1 MTDDATQ
8 EAPSVPLSPALYVV
22 ATPIGNLA
30 DITLRALDTLRSVD
44 LVACED
50 TRHSGRLLKH
60 HSVRAP
66 LISLNEHNEARRI
79 PEFVEQ
85 ITSGKRIALIS
96 DAGTPTVSDPGQ
108 RLVQAIV
115 AANLRVEPI
124 PGPSAPIAALSA
136 SGLATTPFQFG
147 GFLPHKKGARAK
159 ELIAALGRDCTSIYF
174 ESPYR
179 IVDTLRILAENH
191 PERRV
196 VVAREITKRFEEF
209 QRGTASFLLSHF
221 QSHPPKG
228 EICLLIESN
237 QPAKWIH
244 WQ

>member
-1 MTDDATQ
+1 MTDDPSPLIDS
-8 EAPSVPLSPALYVV
+8 APLPAALYVV
-22 ATPIGNLA
+22 ATPIGNLS
-30 DITLRALDTLRSVD
+30 DLTLRALDTLRSVS

-60 HSVRAP
+60 HEIHSQLV
-66 LISLNEHNEARRI
+66 SLNEHNEARRI
-79 PEFVEQ
+79 PDFIAQ
-85 ITSGKRIALIS
+85 IEAGKSIALIS

-115 AANLRVEPI
+115 SAGLRVEPI

-147 GFLPHKKGARAK
+147 GFLPHKKGARLK
-159 ELIAALGRDCTSIYF
+159 ELTSATERDCTSIYF

-179 IVDTLRILAENH
+179 IVDSLRMLAKIH

-209 QRGTASFLLSHF
+209 QRGTASFLLTHF
-221 QSHPPKG
+221 ENHPPKG

-237 QPAKWIH
+237 QPAKWVH
-244 WQ
+244 WH